1 MSKKKSSS
9 EPGFA
14 KLLDAW
20 NPPQDCGAPVG
31 CLATSFTFSPA
42 FFEEECLARFLQ
54 IESDPDEDGPVY
66 LVEREEKMSQLMA
79 AIALVDQRHCRG
91 TRSLR
96 WDLLSARLRA
106 GILHSKVSLLC
117 WASRIRLIIAS
128 ANLTEDGY
136 RRNQEVF
143 GVIDFHLTGEA
154 PVSCLLQTIDFLR
167 ETGLLA
173 DSSAVPSPGRR
184 RWDSLLDHA
193 VNMAASWGQSAGE
206 HEESV
211 VKVVPVFTGLGRT
224 SLFDQMKSMWP
235 AASPPKAAHVVSPF
249 FDTSPN
255 DNRPASELWQIV
267 RQRGEATVHFHVTAE
282 EISGTDELLLH
293 APKSLLG
300 EKPAG
305 RPATETLFHR
315 LLLPPERPLHAK
327 AIWLEDD
334 RYDAYLIG
342 SSNFTSAGTG
352 LKGNA
357 SNVEANLLY
366 LADTNRDEKIR
377 NQLGQ
382 SFPKSEPLKITT
394 ETRWTALPDESESP
408 TELVLLPPEFLSA
421 TFTAEDPAD
430 PLVLL
435 TFQSPLA
442 FSWQLLFE
450 DSDEVFFDSKMWA
463 NLGSPVICEVLWHE
477 ERAPSGFRVK
487 ISEASETAWWPVNV
501 LSSSDLPPIKELKN
515 LSLEMLIEIL
525 SSARPLHHVLA
536 AYLRKTAKGT
546 NDAVVL
552 GVVDPHKKVD
562 TGQFLLQRTRRLS
575 WALNALRERLQRP
588 AATIQS
594 LQWRLCGPVG
604 VKALAEALIRESHSE
619 EETAFVI
626 SELALELSRVTPEQ
640 ALGCL
645 SLEIHLKE
653 IRNVIQNLM
662 VMIPTDL
669 NQLPTNLRDYVEAV
683 FAKVSK

>member
-20 NPPQDCGAPVG
+20 IPPQDCGTPVG

-54 IESDPDEDGPVY
+54 IESDPDEDDPVY

-96 WDLLSARLRA
+96 WDLLSARLRP

-117 WASRIRLIIAS
+117 WANRIRLIIAS

-143 GVIDFHLTGEA
+143 GVIDFQLAGEA
-154 PVSCLLQTIDFLR
+154 PVSCLLQTIEFLR
-167 ETGLLA
+167 ETVLLA
-173 DSSAVPSPGRR
+173 DSGETPSPARL
-184 RWDSLLDHA
+184 RWNSLLDHA
-193 VNMAASWGQSAGE
+193 AAMAAAWGQSAAE
-206 HEESV
+206 QEESAV
-211 VKVVPVFTGLGRT
+211 QVVPVFTGPGRSPLLEQLK
-224 SLFDQMKSMWP
+224 SLWP

-255 DNRPASELWQIV
+255 ENRPASKLWQIV
-267 RQRGEATVHFHVTAE
+267 RQRGEATVHFLVTAE
-282 EISGTDELLLH
+282 EISETGALLLH
-293 APKSLLG
+293 APESLLG
-300 EKPAG
+300 ETPAG
-305 RPATETLFHR
+305 RPATETRFHR

-366 LADTNRDEKIR
+366 LVDTNRDENLR
-377 NQLGQ
+377 GQLGQ
-382 SFPKSEPLKITT
+382 SFPKSEPVQITT
-394 ETRWTALPDESESP
+394 ETRWSALPDESESP
-408 TELVLLPPEFLSA
+408 SELVLLPPEFLSA
-421 TFTAEDPAD
+421 TFTAEAPQD

-450 DSDEVFFDSKMWA
+450 DSDEVFFDSDMWA
-463 NLGSPVICEVLWHE
+463 NLGSPMTCEVLWHE

-501 LSSSDLPPIKELKN
+501 LSCSDLPPVKELKN

-536 AYLRKTAKGT
+536 AYLRKTAKGA
-546 NDAVVL
+546 NDALAV

-594 LQWRLCGPVG
+594 LRWRLCGPVG
-604 VKALAEALIRESHSE
+604 VQALAEALIRESHSE

-645 SLEIHLKE
+645 PLEIHVKE
-653 IRNVIQNLM
+653 VRKIIQNLM
-662 VMIPTDL
+662 TMIL
-669 NQLPTNLRDYVEAV
+669 ANLSQLPANLRDYVEAV

>member
-1 MSKKKSSS
+1 MSKKKSFS

-96 WDLLSARLRA
+96 WDLLSARIHP

-117 WASRIRLIIAS
+117 WANRIRLIIAS

-143 GVIDFHLTGEA
+143 GVIDFHATGEA
-154 PVSCLLQTIDFLR
+154 PLSCLQQSIDFLR
-167 ETGLLA
+167 GTVLLA
-173 DSSAVPSPGRR
+173 DSCEDPSPVRL
-184 RWDSLLDHA
+184 RWNSLLDHA
-193 VNMAASWGQSAGE
+193 TNLAASWGQPAGE
-206 HEESV
+206 YDAAAIRV
-211 VKVVPVFTGLGRT
+211 FPIFTGPGRL
-224 SLFDQMKSMWP
+224 SLFDRLKSVWP
-235 AASPPKAAHVVSPF
+235 ATSPPKAAHVVSPF

-255 DNRPASELWQIV
+255 GNRPASELWQIV
-267 RQRGEATVHFHVTAE
+267 RQRGEATVHFHVIAE
-282 EISGTDELLLH
+282 EVSGTDELLIH

-300 EKPAG
+300 ETPAG

-357 SNVEANLLY
+357 SNVEANFLY
-366 LADTNRDEKIR
+366 LADTNRDQSIR
-377 NQLGQ
+377 SQLAH
-382 SFPKSEPLKITT
+382 SFPKSEPLEITF
-394 ETRWTALPDESESP
+394 ETQWTPLPDESESP
-408 TELVLLPPEFLSA
+408 TELIMLPPEFLSA
-421 TFTAEDPAD
+421 TFASEDPAD
-430 PLVLL
+430 PLIVL
-435 TFQSPLA
+435 TFQSPIA

-450 DSDEVFFDSKMWA
+450 DGDDVFFDSTMWTE
-463 NLGSPVICEVLWHE
+463 LGTPETVEVLWHQ
-477 ERAPSGFRVK
+477 ERAPSGFHVK
-487 ISEASETAWWPVNV
+487 ISTASETAWWPVNV
-501 LSSSDLPPIKELKN
+501 FSGSDLPPVKELKN
-515 LSLEMLIEIL
+515 LSLEMLIDIL

-536 AYLRKTAKGT
+536 RYLRKNGKVAE
-546 NDAVVL
+546 DSVAL
-552 GVVDPHKKVD
+552 GVLDPHKKVD

-575 WALNALRERLQRP
+575 WALNALRERLERP

-594 LQWRLCGPVG
+594 LRWRLCGPVG
-604 VKALAEALIRESHSE
+604 VQALAEALMRESHSE

-662 VMIPTDL
+662 AMIPTDL